1 MTDQTEPLQITPQ
14 LSNEEL
20 QTAINAI
27 LAAKVPELV
36 PELKALVAEQ
46 ARRATAWL
54 AAKPL

>member
-1 MTDQTEPLQITPQ
+1 MTDQPEPLEITPQ

-27 LAAKVPELV
+27 LNAKVPELV

-54 AAKPL
+54 AVKPL

>member
-46 ARRATAWL
+46 ARRAVHWL
-54 AAKPL
+54 AVKPL